1 MKARGGGDGP
11 VWRVAFVA
19 MPTPSGGDWAR
30 GSRGGGLRAPAGR
43 GSAGVILLGGGSPDL
58 TACGSRAGVH
68 GRCMLVI
75 WRAASRRIKG
85 PRGPRRLTPHAMGAL
100 SACATSA
107 CGHVGM
113 RPSGVH
119 RGDSRTSR
127 RRSRRRICSVPSSS
141 SQCASARSTRRST
154 CPQLACACCG
164 LNERL
169 FASRQ
174 CKAQITLS
182 AAPQSYGRAH
192 RHLAVSLHVEV
203 RKHCRPGWPV
213 VVRPLGCHARSAPRL
228 WTPPHAGTRP
238 VFHHAHP
245 SQDRFC
251 IARRCFNPPIHHA
264 FI

>member
-1 MKARGGGDGP
+1 
-11 VWRVAFVA
+11 

-43 GSAGVILLGGGSPDL
+43 GSAGVILLGDGSPDL
-58 TACGSRAGVH
+58 TACGWGAGVH

-85 PRGPRRLTPHAMGAL
+85 PRGPRRLTPHAMRAP

-113 RPSGVH
+113 RHSGGVP

-182 AAPQSYGRAH
+182 ARIAELWPRASSSRSVAPCRSKEALPTRMAGRRSPTRLSRSLGSSLVDAASC
-192 RHLAVSLHVEV
+192 RNTTCVSP
-203 RKHCRPGWPV
+203 RPP
-213 VVRPLGCHARSAPRL
+213 
-228 WTPPHAGTRP
+228 
-238 VFHHAHP
+238 
-245 SQDRFC
+245 
-251 IARRCFNPPIHHA
+251 
-264 FI
+264 